1 MIPGRKQS
9 DPTSLEQEI
18 ERVIALMST
27 KEPDSDEYA
36 KMNKQLGALHERRL
50 AEKPKPIDAATIA
63 TITANLAGILLIVGH
78 ERAHVITSKA
88 VGFVRTLR

>member
-1 MIPGRKQS
+1 MILGGKK
-9 DPTSLEQEI
+9 DPSNIQQEI
-18 ERVIALMST
+18 DRVILIMSNHQ
-27 KEPDSDEYA
+27 PDSDEYA
-36 KMNKQLGALHERRL
+36 KMSKQLTVLHERL
-50 AEKPKPIDAATIA
+50 MAEKPKPIDAGTIA

>member
-18 ERVIALMST
+18 ERVIAIMST
-27 KEPDSDEYA
+27 HEPDSDEYA
-36 KMNKQLGALHERRL
+36 KMNKQLGTLHERAL
-50 AEKPKPIDAATIA
+50 AEKPKPLDAATIA
-63 TITANLAGILLIVGH
+63 TISANLAGILLIVGH

>member
-1 MIPGRKQS
+1 MILGGKR
-9 DPTSLEQEI
+9 DPSNIQQEI
-18 ERVIALMST
+18 DRVVGLMSA

-36 KMNKQLGALHERRL
+36 KMNKQLKELHERL
-50 AEKPKPIDAATIA
+50 MAEKPKPIDPNTILS
-63 TITANLAGILLIVGH
+63 ITANLAGIILIVGH